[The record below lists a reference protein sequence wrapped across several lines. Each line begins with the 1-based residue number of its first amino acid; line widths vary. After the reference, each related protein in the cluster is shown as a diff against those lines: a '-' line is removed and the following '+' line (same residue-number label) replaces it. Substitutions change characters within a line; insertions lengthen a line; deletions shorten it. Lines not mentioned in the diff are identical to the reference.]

1 MARRPGSRPATP
13 SPRAPTKAEADA
25 DALPDLVD
33 DEAGLRELI
42 DELRGQPA
50 YAVDTEFHR
59 EKTYFPKVALVQI
72 AWDGGLV
79 LVDPL
84 AVDLAPF
91 AEVLHGP
98 GVAVMHAAAQ
108 DLEVMEQSCGTVPT
122 TLFDTQLAAGFV
134 GFATP
139 ALSVLTERI
148 VGVRLP
154 KASRLTDW
162 LRRPLAPDQQTYA
175 ASDVAHLLELYDALR
190 SELEASGRLAWVE
203 QECEELRSRAR
214 SRPEPEEA
222 WLRLKDGRHLRGRA
236 RGIAQEVTAWRE
248 RRAAAVDQPVRFVL
262 PDIAIVGIAGAA
274 PSSMDDLRRVRG
286 LDDRHL
292 REGVASEIL
301 DAVARGKALPE
312 SEIRE
317 ARRDDLERDNRPA
330 VALMAAWVS
339 QLGRDLRIDPSL
351 LATRADLVGLV
362 AGEGRTRLAEGWRA
376 ELIGE
381 PVRRL
386 LHGEVSLTFEGGGT
400 LVLEERSNRPVIV
413 DLPRPTAP
421 WTR

>member
-1 MARRPGSRPATP
+1 M
-13 SPRAPTKAEADA
+13 
-25 DALPDLVD
+25 
-33 DEAGLRELI
+33 
-42 DELRGQPA
+42 
-50 YAVDTEFHR
+50 
-59 EKTYFPKVALVQI
+59 QI
-72 AWDGGLV
+72 AWDGDLV

-91 AEVLHGP
+91 AEILDGP
-98 GVAVMHAAAQ
+98 GLAVMHAAAQ
-108 DLEVMEQSCGTVPT
+108 DLEVMELACGTVPT
-122 TLFDTQLAAGFV
+122 SLFDTQLAAGFV

-139 ALSVLTERI
+139 ALSVLTERVLGI
-148 VGVRLP
+148 KLP

-162 LRRPLAPDQQTYA
+162 LRRPLAPEQQRYA
-175 ASDVAHLLELYDALR
+175 AADVAHLLDLHDALR
-190 SELEASGRLAWVE
+190 GELEASGRLAWVE
-203 QECEELRSRAR
+203 QECEALRAR
-214 SRPEPEEA
+214 ARARPEPEEA
-222 WLRLKDGRHLRGRA
+222 WLRLKDGRHLRGKA

-248 RRAAAVDQPVRFVL
+248 RRAAAIDQPVRFVL
-262 PDIAIVGIAGAA
+262 PDLAIVGIATSA
-274 PSSMDDLRRVRG
+274 PSTMDDLRRIRG

-292 REGVASEIL
+292 RDGAAREVLE
-301 DAVARGKALPE
+301 AVERGRSLPE

-317 ARRDDLERDNRPA
+317 LRRDDLERDNRPA

-376 ELIGE
+376 ELLGE

-386 LHGEVSLTFEGGGT
+386 LHGEVSLAFEGGGT
-400 LVLEERSNRPVIV
+400 LVLEERSGQPVTV